1 MIQTF
6 DLVIIGGGFYGV
18 SIALH
23 LKKYFSRIAIIEAE
37 ADLFTRA
44 SYNNQARIHNGYHY
58 PRSPITAL
66 RSHVNFQRFLSDY
79 AAAIDGTFQKLYVIA
94 KQNSK
99 ITSLQFYNFMKNIGA
114 PIQEGTDADRA
125 YFAEEMIDAVFRVQE
140 VAFNAGV
147 LRDILKQK
155 LAEAGVSVL
164 YNQQVMQIKE
174 KTDYLEIELKSG
186 LKVIGKTVF
195 NCTYADINTLLRRMD
210 LPLLPLKYELT
221 EMTLVTVPKQL
232 QHLGITV
239 MDGPFFSLM
248 PFPHRGLH
256 SLSHVRYT
264 PHQTL
269 NERQVE
275 SAYRAL
281 LKNRPNS
288 RFLYMQKDGQ
298 KYLPSLRQCVY
309 QDSLFE
315 IKTVL
320 QANEADD
327 GRPILFRKDYG
338 GMKNFYVVMGGK
350 IDNIYDIFEKID
362 QEFLNNI

>member
-23 LKKYFSRIAIIEAE
+23 LKKYFSKIAIIEAE
-37 ADLFTRA
+37 SDLFTRA

-66 RSHVNFQRFLSDY
+66 RSHVNFQRFLADY
-79 AAAIDGTFQKLYVIA
+79 ATAIDGSFQKLYVIA

-99 ITSLQFYNFMKNIGA
+99 VTSLQFYNFMKNIGA
-114 PIQEGTDADRA
+114 PIQEGTESDRV
-125 YFAEEMIDAVFRVQE
+125 YFNEEMIDAVFRVTE
-140 VAFNAGV
+140 VAFNAGI
-147 LRDILKQK
+147 LRDMLKQK
-155 LAEAGVSVL
+155 LNQKNIAVF
-164 YNQQVMQIKE
+164 YNQRVETIAE
-174 KTDYLEIELKSG
+174 RTTHLELGLNSG
-186 LKVIGKTVF
+186 KKVRAKTVF
-195 NCTYADINTLLRRMD
+195 NCTYADINTLLQRMD

-221 EMTLVTVPKQL
+221 EMALVSVPKQL
-232 QHLGITV
+232 QNLGITV

-264 PHQTL
+264 PHQTWNSEEAGL
-269 NERQVE
+269 
-275 SAYRAL
+275 AYQTL
-281 LKNRPNS
+281 LKNPPAS
-288 RFLYMQKDGQ
+288 KFLYMQKDAQ
-298 KYLPSLRQCVY
+298 KYLPAVGRVKQL
-309 QDSLFE
+309 DSLFE

-320 QANEADD
+320 MANEQDD

-338 GMKNFYVVMGGK
+338 GLKNFYVVMGGK

-362 QEFLNNI
+362 QEFLNNV